1 VFSPDSR
8 YLNQPTEQVTQ
19 PDGTQVSA
27 VVPPAPNPV
36 PLVGYAA
43 ATGDQRLDLVAV
55 KYLNA
60 PTGFWRLCDANNA
73 MLAGSLAAR
82 KLIGIPEGGPA

>member
-8 YLNQPTEQVTQ
+8 YVNQPTYLVTL
-19 PDGTQVSA
+19 PNGTSVSV
-27 VVPPAPNPV
+27 VVPPLPSPV
-36 PLVGYAA
+36 PVVGYAT

-60 PTGFWRLCDANNA
+60 PTGFWRLCDANNS
-73 MLAGSLAAR
+73 MVAGALAAR

>member
-8 YLNQPTEQVTQ
+8 YVNQPTYQVTL
-19 PDGTQVSA
+19 PNGTTVSA
-27 VVPPAPNPV
+27 VVPPAPSQTPI
-36 PLVGYAA
+36 VGYAT

-60 PTGFWRLCDANNA
+60 PTGFWRLCDANNSMVPGA
-73 MLAGSLAAR
+73 LAAR
-82 KLIGIPEGGPA
+82 KLIGIPVGGPP

>member
-1 VFSPDSR
+1 MFSPDSR
-8 YLNQPTEQVTQ
+8 YAKQPVYPVTL
-19 PDGTQVSA
+19 PDGTQVNA

-36 PLVGYAA
+36 PLAGYAP

-60 PTGFWRLCDANNA
+60 PTGFWRLCDANNS
-73 MLAGSLAAR
+73 MVAGSLAAR
-82 KLIGIPEGGPA
+82 KLIGIPQGGP

>member
-1 VFSPDSR
+1 MFSPDSR
-8 YLNQPTEQVTQ
+8 YAKQPTYQVALANGSQVT
-19 PDGTQVSA
+19 A

-36 PLVGYAA
+36 PIIGYAP

-60 PTGFWRLCDANNA
+60 ATGFWRLCDANNS
-73 MLAGSLAAR
+73 MVAGSLAAR
-82 KLIGIPEGGPA
+82 KLIGIPQGGPT